1 MENFKIEAEERTIT
15 GKKVK
20 ALRREGRLP
29 AVMYGANT
37 EAVPL
42 LLDAHEAT
50 NFLAGMSG
58 STLVDLKI
66 GKKIHKV
73 LVREIQRDVIRR
85 TPIHVDFLEV
95 ALDVRIKAVVPI
107 ELVGEAPAVSDYGGV
122 LVTGVSEVEVEA
134 LPTDL
139 PDRLS
144 IELDGLEEIDDTLL
158 VSDLVAGENVT
169 ILTDSDELVARVVY
183 QVIEEIEEEEELVEE
198 LEEEMEPEVI
208 ERARAEEEEGAEP
221 KESE

>member
-1 MENFKIEAEERTIT
+1 MENVKIEAQERTVI
-15 GKKVK
+15 GKQVK
-20 ALRREGRLP
+20 ALRREGWLP

-37 EAVPL
+37 DSVPL

-50 NFLAGMSG
+50 SFLAGISG
-58 STLVDLKI
+58 STLVDLKV
-66 GKKIHKV
+66 GKKTHKV

-95 ALDVRIKAVVPI
+95 ALDVLIKAVVPI

-144 IELDGLEEIDDTLL
+144 IEIDGLEEIDDTLL
-158 VSDLVAGENVT
+158 VSDLVSGENVT
-169 ILTDSDELVARVVY
+169 ILTDPDELVARVVY

-198 LEEEMEPEVI
+198 LEEELEPELV
-208 ERARAEEEEGAEP
+208 ERARDEGEVEEEPED
-221 KESE
+221 SE

>member
-1 MENFKIEAEERTIT
+1 MENIKIEAKEREIT

-20 ALRREGRLP
+20 ALRREGLLP
-29 AVMYGANT
+29 GVMYGANT
-37 EAVPL
+37 ESVPL
-42 LLDAHEAT
+42 LLDAHDASSI
-50 NFLAGMSG
+50 LAGMSG

-66 GKKIHKV
+66 GKKTHKV

-85 TPIHVDFLEV
+85 APIHVDFLEV
-95 ALDVRIKAVVPI
+95 ALDVLIKAVVPI

-144 IELDGLEEIDDTLL
+144 IELEGLEEIDDTLL
-158 VSDLVAGENVT
+158 VSDLVTGENVI
-169 ILTDSDELVARVVY
+169 ILTDQDELVARVVY

-198 LEEEMEPEVI
+198 LEEDMEPEVI
-208 ERARAEEEEGAEP
+208 ERARADEEGEEEPA
-221 KESE
+221 ESE